1 MRLSGD
7 GLDDLA
13 VTSDEL
19 LEASAAVSGLVE
31 SVVVQTQH
39 EEKTVKTET
48 IVLDEETESSSDE
61 AEHENGD
68 FDAQTQLM
76 PGDDNNEDID
86 ENEDGDGDVDMDDD
100 YACTQVVD
108 DDAMEDDDEGEAE
121 EKSQD
126 VTAESVEEPEDDNEE
141 QEDEEEEPVA
151 TQPASPKAAP
161 SPRAAIVGAT
171 PKKPSP
177 VKPAAVVTEPQPAS
191 DNESDASPL
200 GKFSRV
206 LGSVWDIL
214 ERQGWQVAQGKDT
227 LFCAMP
233 GTQFFNF
240 RPNINVFDS
249 KDKACWKFIATSADM
264 KDDAKQGGGD
274 NEDDGSTKL
283 WEILWG
289 VAEKKFGWY
298 TMECGPET
306 WFVKPETRFEE
317 FRPNETIFQTKKR
330 AVLKCL
336 ELERVQVELGDSVD
350 GHQVIDFS
358 PKQAIVVIAAK
369 EKQEELAQKET
380 TQSTPISKAL
390 ALARTPSPALKRKE
404 KKRPVAAVAA
414 AASSTTK
421 ASPPS
426 TSSPATATSKG
437 RSARATPPKS
447 ATKTPAKN
455 GKKVSGKGSK
465 VGSASKR
472 KGLKKG
478 AAAIV
483 RVDEKPLQLVFN
495 APEFKCTFGI
505 VYKELQARGWYHRPG
520 MFEYDYFSPDYTP
533 ETAIRNGNY
542 FQSTADF
549 EEYIKDSGL
558 WHKIE
563 SELRVEHD
571 EMVEQMRLEAR
582 KRLQKQLER
591 KKTLETLKKQRQ
603 VNEKV
608 TTKVE
613 AATLQQV
620 EAKQKAQAAKLKAQE
635 AREKTQEARAAREKV
650 REAKEKAAL
659 ERMAAAKAAKDKQ
672 RKEALAATLSFS
684 HEFLS
689 EFKITMG
696 KIVKKLVQRGWCYR
710 PGRFEYDYFKP
721 GVQAKDAVLNE
732 DYFQSVAELETYLKT
747 SGLWDEIARE
757 LREEHYAEQERKAM
771 LLSQEEDEAEKRNSQ
786 KRKSP
791 SHASSSSSLSAAAV
805 ARGSPKKARV
815 VESTIKDERVAASP
829 VTVTVAST
837 ITTSI
842 SSSTSTASK
851 AAAVAPQIAAEEVE
865 ELTNDIWANSHHFE
879 FERR

>member
-1 MRLSGD
+1 MDFEMRLSGD

-19 LEASAAVSGLVE
+19 LEASAAVGGLVE
-31 SVVVQTQH
+31 SVSVQH
-39 EEKTVKTET
+39 
-48 IVLDEETESSSDE
+48 EETESSSDE
-61 AEHENGD
+61 AEHGSGGD
-68 FDAQTQLM
+68 FEAQTQLM
-76 PGDDNNEDID
+76 PGDDNDVDDEE
-86 ENEDGDGDVDMDDD
+86 ENEDNDGDADMDDD
-100 YACTQVVD
+100 YVCTQVVD
-108 DDAMEDDDEGEAE
+108 DDAMEDDDDDDDDDDEADAE
-121 EKSQD
+121 EEAQGIS
-126 VTAESVEEPEDDNEE
+126 VESVEEPEEDDGNEE
-141 QEDEEEEPVA
+141 QEEEEEPVA
-151 TQPASPKAAP
+151 TQPAASPKKAAP
-161 SPRAAIVGAT
+161 VVAS

-177 VKPAAVVTEPQPAS
+177 VKRAAVATESQRAS
-191 DNESDASPL
+191 DDGESDASPL
-200 GKFSRV
+200 GKFSKV

-249 KDKACWKFIATSADM
+249 KDKACWKFIATSADV
-264 KDDAKQGGGD
+264 KDDAKQGSD
-274 NEDDGSTKL
+274 EEDDSTKL

-306 WFVKPETRFEE
+306 WLVKPETRFEE

-336 ELERVQVELGDSVD
+336 ELECVQVELGDSVD
-350 GHQVIDFS
+350 GHQVIDFAR
-358 PKQAIVVIAAK
+358 KQAAVAVVAK
-369 EKQEELAQKET
+369 KEEPA
-380 TQSTPISKAL
+380 QSTPVSKAL
-390 ALARTPSPALKRKE
+390 APVRTPSPALKRKE
-404 KKRPVAAVAA
+404 KKGPAA
-414 AASSTTK
+414 AAAVSAAVK
-421 ASPPS
+421 ASPSS
-426 TSSPATATSKG
+426 TSTPAVATTSKG

-447 ATKTPAKN
+447 GTKTPAKS
-455 GKKVSGKGSK
+455 GKKVSRKGSK
-465 VGSASKR
+465 LGSANKR

-478 AAAIV
+478 AAASV
-483 RVDEKPLQLVFN
+483 RAEEKPLQLVFN

-505 VYKELQARGWYHRPG
+505 VYKELQARGWHHRPG
-520 MFEYDYFSPDYTP
+520 RFEYDYFSPDYTP

-563 SELRVEHD
+563 SELRAEHD
-571 EMVEQMRLEAR
+571 EMVEQMRIEAR

-603 VNEKV
+603 VDEKSSA
-608 TTKVE
+608 KVD
-613 AATLQQV
+613 AATLQQQ
-620 EAKQKAQAAKLKAQE
+620 EAKQKAQEAKLKAQE
-635 AREKTQEARAAREKV
+635 AREKIQGARAAREKV
-650 REAKEKAAL
+650 REAKERATL
-659 ERMAAAKAAKDKQ
+659 ERIAAAKAAKDKQ
-672 RKEALAATLSFS
+672 RKEELAATLSFS
-684 HEFLS
+684 SEFLS

-696 KIVKKLVQRGWCYR
+696 KIVKKLVMRGWCYR

-757 LREEHYAEQERKAM
+757 LREEHYAEQEREAM
-771 LLSQEEDEAEKRNSQ
+771 LLSKEENEAEKRSQQQ

-791 SHASSSSSLSAAAV
+791 SHVTSSFLSAAAV

-815 VESTIKDERVAASP
+815 VVESTTTMKDEPVAAS
-829 VTVTVAST
+829 TVTATS
-837 ITTSI
+837 TTSSI
-842 SSSTSTASK
+842 ATSSSSGTSTAASK
-851 AAAVAPQIAAEEVE
+851 APAVVAQPQIAAEEVE